1 MTINSVLTGY
11 TFLRVLCVQRLCI
24 YSCVYRS
31 VFMDTVHAEVVYAGV
46 YIGVV

>member
-11 TFLRVLCVQRLCI
+11 TFLPVLCVQRLCT

-31 VFMDTVHAEVVYAGV
+31 VFMDTVHTEVVYAGV
-46 YIGVV
+46 YIGIV